1 MTSNIGKPYLSK
13 AERMGLRAP
22 VGSDKAM
29 CVIAAMILVVL
40 AVSSCSGSSRG
51 SAGSTCPPA
60 PDGSGHLS
68 EYFGGYIGYSH
79 PYSDNV
85 TPIRVNLADTHSGGL
100 DALDDTVPKGVED
113 EDEFVME
120 LRDMLGQSL
129 KSINFYVQPS
139 ISVYDVDPNKPIPPP
154 IKSADFHILVRNP
167 IDYTSIAVLFEGNE
181 LETIEKHSEN
191 TPCLSV
197 FWSTEEQV
205 FDESGN
211 ITVSFEAT
219 DIDGDELS
227 YSIYYSTN
235 AGNSYWWKQTAV
247 MQNSLSSAMISAASL
262 EISDQARLAVS
273 VTDGERSMVWESP
286 IFTVAE
292 QPSKPTP
299 KAYDDSANGYVSEPL
314 RIYVLDNDL
323 YTSNASVRRSLKI
336 IVPPSLGATTVY
348 SKTNGWVQTLRPFIE
363 YTAES
368 AGTDTLTYS
377 ICDSNDQC
385 DSAQVTINITTDS
398 CTILGTEQDDTQ
410 RGTSASDVI
419 CGLGGNDTIYASG
432 GNDIIRAGLGDDTI
446 YGQAGDDLIYGGF
459 GNDDMLGHRGND
471 TAYGGFGDE
480 EIWGGG
486 DDDTIWGGYGA
497 DEIRGEADN
506 DTLYGEDGPDL
517 IHGGR
522 GDDIIYGGTGNDT
535 IRGNQGADTIYPGP
549 GNNTLLGAAPEDT
562 IIRNFYGR

>member
-1 MTSNIGKPYLSK
+1 
-13 AERMGLRAP
+13 
-22 VGSDKAM
+22 M
-29 CVIAAMILVVL
+29 CVIAAMILVLL

-60 PDGSGHLS
+60 PDSSGHLS

-205 FDESGN
+205 FDENGN

-336 IVPPSLGATTVY
+336 VVPPSLGATTVY
-348 SKTNGWVQTLRPFIE
+348 SETNGWVQTLRPFIE

-385 DSAQVTINITTDS
+385 DSAQVTINITTDG
-398 CTILGTEQDDTQ
+398 CTFLGTEQDDTQ
-410 RGTSASDVI
+410 RGTSGSDVI
-419 CGLGGNDTIYASG
+419 CGLGGNDAI
-432 GNDIIRAGLGDDTI
+432 
-446 YGQAGDDLIYGGF
+446 
-459 GNDDMLGHRGND
+459 
-471 TAYGGFGDE
+471 YGGFGDE

-486 DDDTIWGGYGA
+486 GDDTIWGGYGA

-522 GDDIIYGGTGNDT
+522 GDDTIYGGTGNDT

>member
-1 MTSNIGKPYLSK
+1 
-13 AERMGLRAP
+13 
-22 VGSDKAM
+22 M

-262 EISDQARLAVS
+262 EISDQARLALS
-273 VTDGERSMVWESP
+273 VTDGKRSMVWESP

-336 IVPPSLGATTVY
+336 VVPPSLGATTVY
-348 SKTNGWVQTLRPFIE
+348 SETNGWVQTLRPFIE

-385 DSAQVTINITTDS
+385 DSAQVTINITTDG
-398 CTILGTEQDDTQ
+398 CTFLGTEQDDTQ
-410 RGTSASDVI
+410 RGTSGSDVI
-419 CGLGGNDTIYASG
+419 CGLGGNDAIYASG
-432 GNDIIRAGLGDDTI
+432 GNDIIRAGRGDDTI

-459 GNDDMLGHRGND
+459 GNDNILGHRGND
-471 TAYGGFGDE
+471 TIYGGFGDE

-486 DDDTIWGGYGA
+486 GDDTIWGGYGA

-522 GDDIIYGGTGNDT
+522 GDDTIYGGTGNDT